1 MYKAIVRWRVRSLF
15 AEANRGNWQAIID
28 TLSPTFVY
36 RFVGETPL
44 GGTRTTKPAMQAW
57 FQRIYRL
64 VPDAQLHPQTIVVE
78 GMPWNTRVMTYVK
91 FQGTL
96 PPVGN
101 AVGAPY
107 ENEVMQLMQLKWG
120 RITSVLTIEDTQ
132 RFVNILP
139 ALAAAGIGDA
149 TAAPITDHIAEAA
162 I

>member
-1 MYKAIVRWRVRSLF
+1 MYKTIVRWRVRSLF

-36 RFVGETPL
+36 RFVGDTPL

-64 VPDAQLHPQTIVVE
+64 VPDAKLQPQMIVVE
-78 GMPWNTRVMTYVK
+78 GLPWNTRVMTYVT
-91 FQGTL
+91 FSGTL
-96 PPVGN
+96 PPTVG
-101 AVGAPY
+101 AQGAPY

-132 RFVNILP
+132 RFAAILP
-139 ALAAAGIGDA
+139 VLAAAGIAEA
-149 TAAPITDHIAEAA
+149 TAAPITDQMVKVAA
-162 I
+162 